1 MRIEQLRET
10 PSRDAMNRKISDRG
24 AIRRIVPRFL
34 CLLLACA
41 AAGQTLP
48 SSAALLIMRRQSV
61 PLATDIERSLLRTG
75 MFLQFEARWYDVALN
90 KFGATGDQSES
101 ACAGAL
107 EDIRTKNYAKFKK
120 IWEIPPKPPASANEP
135 FSGGVEIGDSNAWL
149 DAYYSVFDF
158 EHVTMVAKVLVG
170 SRSVCVWDANAKSGP
185 VRRAF
190 IVRGAKV
197 SAVTSDTKLEEVILN
212 SLEAARR
219 TPSAYKPVFDFHP
232 RVQFPIPSEGNGS
245 AGEHPVF
252 LQFDGVPIDYDLA
265 QKTPPSTSDPLI
277 EFYQRAYAANSAKNL
292 DALPS
297 MFAPLSAAKLK
308 EWAEKEQETE
318 RDKDSKEIASHAEHA
333 FLEPRYV
340 KFVIHGDPVSL
351 VFVSGESGKAWH
363 PERLSYR
370 YVVKDAV
377 SGQFQLANLGYNN
390 ALDQLLYS
398 SLFDMRILQVPESR
412 KSKPAAAPTKTKT
425 GK

>member
-1 MRIEQLRET
+1 MVL
-10 PSRDAMNRKISDRG
+10 
-24 AIRRIVPRFL
+24 RFL
-34 CLLLACA
+34 CLLLPYA
-41 AAGQTLP
+41 AVGQT

-61 PLATDIERSLLRTG
+61 PLAADIERSLLRTA

-90 KFGATGDQSES
+90 KFSAGTGDQSES
-101 ACAGAL
+101 ACAATL
-107 EDIRTKNYAKFKK
+107 EDIRTKNYAKFKN
-120 IWEIPPKPPASANEP
+120 IWEIPPKPAASANEP
-135 FSGGVEIGDSNAWL
+135 FSGGVQVGDSNAWL

-170 SRSVCVWDANAKSGP
+170 SHSVCVWDANAKSGP

-190 IVRGAKV
+190 IVRGDHHGARV

-252 LQFDGVPIDYDLA
+252 LQFDGMPIDYDLA
-265 QKTPPSTSDPLI
+265 QKTPPSISDPLI
-277 EFYQRAYAANSAKNL
+277 EFYQRAYAANNAKNL

-297 MFAPLSAAKLK
+297 MFAPLSAAKVK
-308 EWAEKEQETE
+308 EWTEKEQETE
-318 RDKDSKEIASHAEHA
+318 RDKDGKEIASHAERA
-333 FLEPRYV
+333 FLAPRYV

-370 YVVKDAV
+370 YVVKDAA

-398 SLFDMRILQVPESR
+398 SLFDMRILRAPES
-412 KSKPAAAPTKTKT
+412 KKPKPAVAPTPAKTKT